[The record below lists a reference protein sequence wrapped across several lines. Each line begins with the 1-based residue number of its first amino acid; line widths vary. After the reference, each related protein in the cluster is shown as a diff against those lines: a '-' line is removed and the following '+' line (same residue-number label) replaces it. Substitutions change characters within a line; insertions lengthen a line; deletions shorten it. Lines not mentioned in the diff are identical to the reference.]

1 VIASRQN
8 ERFSKRLYCVFSVYR
23 IGISDRI
30 GLEVKEWMSVYLV
43 ERTMV
48 MNKQR
53 LVSLE

>member
-1 VIASRQN
+1 VTASRQN